1 MAIGKTRRKKG
12 TRPEARACEKPEG
25 TRACPHCG
33 TALAS
38 GAAYCS
44 GCGHAAPE
52 PGESAEVVRRAA
64 SKKGAKAAAERA
76 GAPLARCTNDLVA
89 FDNMLENGLAVDG
102 RGRWSR
108 TLEFG
113 DTAYDQERR
122 EQRDDIYDK
131 MSHLHAAFPAG
142 VVYQINLLNLP
153 ETRSSQA
160 RRAQLLPTSGAED
173 EMAAWYNRLI
183 ERKQAEGRTEI
194 RRVNLLTF
202 SVAAPDA
209 AAAENA
215 LSTMR
220 DGARA
225 QLDRMQVAS
234 RALDG
239 EERLRIF
246 HDLMRGPEAP
256 FAFSFDAEGAG
267 RLARAA
273 VAPDWAVYP
282 EGDMFLRRTLVT
294 PGFLVKTLVV
304 RNFGAELS
312 DGAIKRI
319 RQLPVPMNISLCF
332 EPQPKGEMISRAQHN
347 INVCQG
353 ELADIQVR
361 NSRAGIDATLVPP
374 ALEDREA
381 DGKEL
386 RDFLIEDDQQVSW
399 FQGLITIYAK
409 SPAEMRRF
417 TSMVLDEAQ
426 VYSLDVRQVAMHQEE
441 LWKSAQPA
449 ADTWA
454 PRWRRSL
461 TTSEAAIMMPWTA
474 ETVFHDPRNSY
485 FFVQHG
491 GTLAPLFV
499 APRELKSPHM
509 MIFGITGSGKGMLV
523 NTILGH
529 IAASWPRTAE
539 DEATGYLRSEDARAP
554 QVIVFDQHG
563 EYRPLAEKVGAPV
576 YEFCPGGRWRLN
588 PFDLGCATGE
598 LTMAEVHKN
607 ADFFRS
613 LAQDVMEGALLKKH
627 QSIIDT
633 CLQEI
638 YEPHVGKTTR
648 PTLSDFQR
656 ALEGQRED
664 AAAEIA
670 LAFRSYSEGLMNAFD
685 GQTNVV
691 DAPHMTFYDCSQLG
705 TSLQTLAMLSAMQHV
720 RNITFKNYRA
730 GRPTIAVF
738 EEFQVLFKND
748 AAVAMLD
755 AFFGEMRKFGLQLI
769 CVTQHPTRVLEHPL
783 AKNLFEN
790 TSLLAFLPMQNHN
803 ADYVAE
809 EFRLSAAQR
818 DCIDVRSEPGR
829 GLLIADGMKMPFNAR
844 IDPKWDAELYG
855 LFNTDPDRV
864 REGRTA

>member
-1 MAIGKTRRKKG
+1 
-12 TRPEARACEKPEG
+12 
-25 TRACPHCG
+25 
-33 TALAS
+33 
-38 GAAYCS
+38 
-44 GCGHAAPE
+44 
-52 PGESAEVVRRAA
+52 
-64 SKKGAKAAAERA
+64 
-76 GAPLARCTNDLVA
+76 
-89 FDNMLENGLAVDG
+89 
-102 RGRWSR
+102 
-108 TLEFG
+108 
-113 DTAYDQERR
+113 
-122 EQRDDIYDK
+122 
-131 MSHLHAAFPAG
+131 
-142 VVYQINLLNLP
+142 
-153 ETRSSQA
+153 
-160 RRAQLLPTSGAED
+160 
-173 EMAAWYNRLI
+173 
-183 ERKQAEGRTEI
+183 
-194 RRVNLLTF
+194 
-202 SVAAPDA
+202 
-209 AAAENA
+209 
-215 LSTMR
+215 
-220 DGARA
+220 
-225 QLDRMQVAS
+225 
-234 RALDG
+234 
-239 EERLRIF
+239 
-246 HDLMRGPEAP
+246 
-256 FAFSFDAEGAG
+256 
-267 RLARAA
+267 
-273 VAPDWAVYP
+273 
-282 EGDMFLRRTLVT
+282 
-294 PGFLVKTLVV
+294 
-304 RNFGAELS
+304 
-312 DGAIKRI
+312 
-319 RQLPVPMNISLCF
+319 
-332 EPQPKGEMISRAQHN
+332 
-347 INVCQG
+347 
-353 ELADIQVR
+353 
-361 NSRAGIDATLVPP
+361 
-374 ALEDREA
+374 
-381 DGKEL
+381 
-386 RDFLIEDDQQVSW
+386 
-399 FQGLITIYAK
+399 
-409 SPAEMRRF
+409 
-417 TSMVLDEAQ
+417 
-426 VYSLDVRQVAMHQEE
+426 
-441 LWKSAQPA
+441 
-449 ADTWA
+449 
-454 PRWRRSL
+454 
-461 TTSEAAIMMPWTA
+461 
-474 ETVFHDPRNSY
+474 
-485 FFVQHG
+485 
-491 GTLAPLFV
+491 
-499 APRELKSPHM
+499 
-509 MIFGITGSGKGMLV
+509 MLV

>member
-89 FDNMLENGLAVDG
+89 FDHMLENGLAVDG

-142 VVYQINLLNLP
+142 AVYQINLLNLP

-160 RRAQLLPTSGAED
+160 RRSQLLPTSGAED

-246 HDLMRGPEAP
+246 HDLMRGPEVP

-374 ALEDREA
+374 ALEEREA

-664 AAAEIA
+664 AAAAI
-670 LAFRSYSEGLMNAFD
+670 RSYSEGLMNAFD

-790 TSLLAFLPMQNHN
+790 TSLLAFLPKIG
-803 ADYVAE
+803 V
-809 EFRLSAAQR
+809 FRALIPEQRLAA
-818 DCIDVRSEPGR
+818 
-829 GLLIADGMKMPFNAR
+829 L
-844 IDPKWDAELYG
+844 
-855 LFNTDPDRV
+855 
-864 REGRTA
+864 